1 MKESMSIAQL
11 IAETKRLDRV
21 MQEARDGLSFVT
33 FYRKDKPFKN
43 GRTIEEHEAK
53 MKADIQSYMD
63 NQRRLFAIK
72 SALNKANRET
82 ELEVPAMPLLLNFVN
97 DSYDENQTEKIT
109 IAEAINRKIFF
120 NNILTNEAKSLVR
133 VYNRD
138 LSNKA
143 SVDKEAELYVREQ
156 LEKQFPAEMK
166 QTWSVEKYN
175 EAKKRETENAEVI
188 RLDPANVVSTEAVTK
203 YMNAVLKYLSTIDT
217 LLSQVNAS
225 TTVEVEY

>member
-156 LEKQFPAEMK
+156 LEKQFPVEMK

>member
-21 MQEARDGLSFVT
+21 MQEARDSLSFVT

-120 NNILTNEAKSLVR
+120 NNILINEAKSLVR

-138 LSNKA
+138 LSTKA

>member
-21 MQEARDGLSFVT
+21 MQEARDSLSFVT
-33 FYRKDKPFKN
+33 FYRKDKPFKS

-120 NNILTNEAKSLVR
+120 NNILINEAKSLVR
-133 VYNRD
+133 LYNRD
-138 LSNKA
+138 LSTKA

>member
-63 NQRRLFAIK
+63 NQCRLFAIK

>member
-63 NQRRLFAIK
+63 NQHRLFAIK

-120 NNILTNEAKSLVR
+120 NNILINEAKSLVR

-188 RLDPANVVSTEAVTK
+188 RLDPANVVSTEAITK

>member
-1 MKESMSIAQL
+1 MKESLSISQL

-72 SALNKANRET
+72 SALNKANRDT

>member
-1 MKESMSIAQL
+1 MSIAQL

-120 NNILTNEAKSLVR
+120 NNILINEAKSLVR

>member
-120 NNILTNEAKSLVR
+120 NNILINEAKSLVR